1 MSSYLDYHNEDN
13 ELQHEDILNKVIR
26 KIMNAEYYRN
36 YRRKWI
42 DKLNI
47 NYDNLDYQNRVMNE
61 IKI

>member
-36 YRRKWI
+36 YRRKWATT
-42 DKLNI
+42 LNS
-47 NYDNLDYQNRVMNE
+47 YDNLDYENRLVNE